1 MKTISYKKECELQ
14 AYREVDVL
22 VVGGGPA
29 GISAAVCAGR
39 RGVKVLLCERDMSLG
54 GTATNG
60 LVGPFMTCSDPKG
73 ERMLIRG
80 FFEELVNRLIAVGG
94 AIDPM
99 SIANCDGY
107 SSWHEFG
114 HRNVTPFNSEALKF
128 EAESMCLESGVE
140 LLYGVQGMD
149 VILSKS
155 GDRLDGVVFLG
166 KEGLLFIAAKVVI
179 DCTGDGDVAHLAGCP
194 MMKGDET
201 TGEMQA
207 GSLFFVIDGVNEA
220 ALQARKDAKGWQAMR
235 FTDEINQAVE
245 AGEYPIPRRR
255 LGMYKSNDGTW
266 RCNIT
271 RIPDVDGSTTA
282 GQNKI
287 MQVGRVQIAAILK
300 FLRKYVRGCESIR
313 LVSSATLPGIRETRR
328 IRGSFV
334 MEESSIVAGEMFPDR
349 ILILSN
355 SRDAHIGL
363 VGRYIPQ
370 EVVYSLPYR
379 MLVPQGVGNL
389 LAAGRNVSCDRST
402 LSAIRVM
409 PPCFGLGQ
417 AAGNAAV
424 LAVRDKCSCAE
435 IDVAELQDWLR
446 QENVVLD

>member
-1 MKTISYKKECELQ
+1 
-14 AYREVDVL
+14 
-22 VVGGGPA
+22 
-29 GISAAVCAGR
+29 
-39 RGVKVLLCERDMSLG
+39 
-54 GTATNG
+54 
-60 LVGPFMTCSDPKG
+60 
-73 ERMLIRG
+73 
-80 FFEELVNRLIAVGG
+80 
-94 AIDPM
+94 
-99 SIANCDGY
+99 
-107 SSWHEFG
+107 
-114 HRNVTPFNSEALKF
+114 
-128 EAESMCLESGVE
+128 
-140 LLYGVQGMD
+140 
-149 VILSKS
+149 
-155 GDRLDGVVFLG
+155 
-166 KEGLLFIAAKVVI
+166 
-179 DCTGDGDVAHLAGCP
+179 
-194 MMKGDET
+194 
-201 TGEMQA
+201 
-207 GSLFFVIDGVNEA
+207 
-220 ALQARKDAKGWQAMR
+220 
-235 FTDEINQAVE
+235 
-245 AGEYPIPRRR
+245 
-255 LGMYKSNDGTW
+255 MYKSNDRTW

-313 LVSSATLPGIRETRR
+313 LVSTATLPGIRETRR

-409 PPCFGLGQ
+409 PPCWRSGGQ
-417 AAGNAAV
+417 NAA
-424 LAVRDKCSCAE
+424 AWR
-435 IDVAELQDWLR
+435 LR
-446 QENVVLD
+446 QVRRRD